1 MSCDRID
8 LKAYQWGEASPAEA
22 AKVEQHTALCAAC
35 RLELDRLELTQK
47 LLQAMPAEEMP
58 QRIAFVSDKIFEPS
72 WWQKWLRPNPAWGL
86 ASALMLVSAVGLNML
101 YRPAPLVVKQAS
113 GVSMQEV
120 SARMEVEMARRVDAA
135 VKQAMSESEARQAKL
150 LKATLER
157 AELDHKAELLQ
168 VREEIEVMGKRVNT
182 MRVMTAR
189 ADVGEVR

>member
-22 AKVEQHTALCAAC
+22 AMVEQHTASCAAC
-35 RLELDRLELTQK
+35 REELDRLELTQK
-47 LLQAMPAEEMP
+47 LMQAVPDEAIP

-101 YRPAPLVVKQAS
+101 YRPEPLVVKQTS
-113 GVSMQEV
+113 GVSMQQIT
-120 SARMEVEMARRVDAA
+120 ARMDAELARRVDAA
-135 VKQAMSESEARQAKL
+135 VKQAVSESEARQAKL

-189 ADVGEVR
+189 ADVGDVR